1 MLRARVETVLS
12 VLFAIGTA
20 ATLVWPTWLETLTG
34 LEPDQGTG
42 ESEWWLVLLLGAA
55 ALVTAA
61 LARRDYRAAR
71 SRPGATSG

>member
-1 MLRARVETVLS
+1 MLRARVQTVLS

-42 ESEWWLVLLLGAA
+42 EAEWWLVLLLGAA

>member
-12 VLFAIGTA
+12 VLFAIGTV
-20 ATLVWPTWLETLTG
+20 ATLIWPTWLETLTG

-42 ESEWWLVLLLGAA
+42 EAEWWLVLLLGAA

-61 LARRDYRAAR
+61 LARRDYRGAR
-71 SRPGATSG
+71 PRPETTSG